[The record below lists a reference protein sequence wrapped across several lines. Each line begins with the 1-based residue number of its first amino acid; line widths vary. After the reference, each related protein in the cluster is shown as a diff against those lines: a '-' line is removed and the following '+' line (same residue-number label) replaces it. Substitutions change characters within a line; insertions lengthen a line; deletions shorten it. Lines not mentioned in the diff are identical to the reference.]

1 MDNIEELEALIPED
15 KRDEVKTFV
24 SGLVESEKTKGI
36 DSYNKKDKEVLKYKT
51 LVKELGY
58 DNEQFES
65 VDAFKESFK
74 ETKNVAEQSSITIE
88 QLNEKFETLNTAY
101 TGEVSKRQSKEKE
114 LNDTTIR
121 SALDKEIGSKVYG
134 ANAIIENVLLK
145 GSLAIIDNKIVDKDG
160 NSFESFTTT
169 ILDQYKDDLKSEQKP
184 GFDNKVKKNPIP
196 ASKDT
201 NLVEAARKRMKA
213 FN

>member
-1 MDNIEELEALIPED
+1 MDNIEELVGLIAED
-15 KRDEVKTFV
+15 KQEEVKTFV

-51 LVKELGY
+51 LIKDLGY

-101 TGEVSKRQSKEKE
+101 TGEVSKRQSQEKE
-114 LNDTTIR
+114 INDTTIR
-121 SALDKEIGSKVYG
+121 SALDKEIGTKIYG

-145 GSLAIIDNKIVDKDG
+145 GSLAIIDNKIVDREG
-160 NSFESFTTT
+160 NDFATFTNSL
-169 ILDQYKDDLKSEQKP
+169 LDLYKDDLKSEQKK

-196 ASKDT
+196 ASGDT
-201 NLVEAARKRMKA
+201 NLVDEARKRMKA